1 MRVITVPVAD
11 RPECALALRTAFDL
25 GKRLGSNVLGCHI
38 RPHTNSNIVIPS
50 EFGILVGDGAAW
62 GTAWQSK
69 KKPSS
74 DAARKLFGRVAKAYD
89 LPLIKRP
96 KSTPGAVWLE
106 KVGSPDRVLSNIGPV
121 SDLIVVSRPLAKGGT
136 IARMFLTAALLN
148 TSRPVLVLPQTKKSV
163 VGKRICIAWNQS
175 AEAASAVAA
184 AMPLLQQAE
193 QVSIVT
199 CGPEGGPGPKSTQLA
214 SYLRFW
220 GIKAKRIS
228 AQEKTDAKAILKGFR
243 ESKSDLLVMGAYS
256 HGRLRQ
262 QIFGGVTEFMLRR
275 ANIPV
280 FMLHT

>member
-1 MRVITVPVAD
+1 HSD
-11 RPECALALRTAFDL
+11 
-25 GKRLGSNVLGCHI
+25 S
-38 RPHTNSNIVIPS
+38 SIVIPS
-50 EFGILVGDGAAW
+50 EFGILVGEGAAW
-62 GTAWQSK
+62 GTVWQNK

-74 DAARKLFGRVAKAYD
+74 DAARKLFGRVASSYD

-121 SDLIVVSRPLAKGGT
+121 SDLIVVSRPLTKGGT
-136 IARMFLTAALLN
+136 VARLFLTAALLN
-148 TSRPVLVLPQTKKSV
+148 TSRPVLVLPQAKKTT
-163 VGKRICIAWNQS
+163 VGQRISIAWNQS

-193 QVSIVT
+193 EVNIIT
-199 CGPEGGPGPKSTQLA
+199 CGPEGGTGPKSTQLA

-220 GIKAKRIS
+220 GVKAKRIS
-228 AQEKTDAKAILKGFR
+228 SRDKDHAQAIVKMYK
-243 ESKSDLLVMGAYS
+243 ETKSDLLVMGAYS
-256 HGRLRQ
+256 RGRLRQ
-262 QIFGGVTEFMLRR
+262 QIFGGVTEFMLRK